1 VVSVAIEPATPAL
14 PALAADWRAVA
25 ARVLEQPRGNQA
37 RRERAEGD
45 HPSEDGLMFASRAE
59 LALYRILKDLQ
70 RESPVQNTIAVL
82 PLPGARLRD
91 TGVRTPDF
99 VVIGNGRAVVIEV
112 DGPHHFGATRK
123 ADDHTRDRH
132 WDRCGVPTIRIP
144 SEHAD
149 DPASLKNLLREDL
162 KRRLW
167 TP

>member
-1 VVSVAIEPATPAL
+1 
-14 PALAADWRAVA
+14 
-25 ARVLEQPRGNQA
+25 
-37 RRERAEGD
+37 
-45 HPSEDGLMFASRAE
+45 MFASRAE
-59 LALYRILKDLQ
+59 LAVYQIPRDLQ

-91 TGVRTPDF
+91 AGVRTPDF

-112 DGPHHFGATRK
+112 DGPHHFGVTRK

-132 WDRCGVPTIRIP
+132 WDRCGVRTIRIP

-149 DPASLKNLLREDL
+149 DPASLKDLLREDL
-162 KRRLW
+162 RRRLW

>member
-1 VVSVAIEPATPAL
+1 
-14 PALAADWRAVA
+14 
-25 ARVLEQPRGNQA
+25 
-37 RRERAEGD
+37 
-45 HPSEDGLMFASRAE
+45 M
-59 LALYRILKDLQ
+59 
-70 RESPVQNTIAVL
+70 QNTIAVL

-91 TGVRTPDF
+91 AGVRTPDF

-132 WDRCGVPTIRIP
+132 WDRCGVRTIRIP

-149 DPASLKNLLREDL
+149 DPASVKDLLREDL
-162 KRRLW
+162 RRRLW